1 MNISSYFSSELFKGK
16 TVFITGGGSGIN
28 LGVAKNFATLG
39 ANIAICGRTQAKL
52 DSAAGELR
60 ALGAKVCVAVADV
73 REMAALEAA
82 LAQTKAELGS
92 IDVLVCG
99 AAGNFLVP
107 AEQLSA
113 NGFKTVIDIDLMG
126 SFNASRAAFSQL
138 KETRGSIIFISAG
151 QAYMPYAYQVHVA
164 AAKAGIDMM
173 MKNLALEWGR
183 YGIRCNSIVPGPIEG
198 TEGMKRLSSPD
209 ALAQLTA
216 GIPLG
221 RMGTVDEIGQVA
233 VFLASPLASYVSG
246 TVLVTDGGQNL
257 AGSALFNMG
266 AEKMMNAA
274 AAAAKNNTGSAR

>member
-1 MNISSYFSSELFKGK
+1 MNITSYFSRELFKGK

-28 LGVAKNFATLG
+28 LGVAKNFAAVG
-39 ANIAICGRTQAKL
+39 ASVAICGRTQDKL
-52 DSAAGELR
+52 DNAAAELR
-60 ALGAKVCVAVADV
+60 ALGAKVCTAVADV
-73 REMAALEAA
+73 REYAALEAA
-82 LAQTKAELGS
+82 LAKVKTELGPV
-92 IDVLVCG
+92 DVLVCG

-107 AEQLSA
+107 AEHLSP

-138 KETRGSIIFISAG
+138 QETHGSIIFISAG

-173 MKNLALEWGR
+173 MKNLALEWGK

-198 TEGMKRLSSPD
+198 TEGMKRLSNPD

-221 RMGTVDEIGQVA
+221 RMGTVDDIGQVA
-233 VFLASPLASYVSG
+233 VFLSSPLAAYVSG

-257 AGSALFNMG
+257 SGSALFNMG
-266 AEKMMNAA
+266 ASKMMADV
-274 AAAAKNNTGSAR
+274 AKK

>member
-1 MNISSYFSSELFKGK
+1 MNISSYFSKELFKGK

-28 LGVAKNFATLG
+28 LGVAKNFAVLG

-52 DSAAGELR
+52 DNAAGELR

-73 REMAALEAA
+73 REVAALEAA
-82 LAQTKAELGS
+82 FAQTRAELGS

-266 AEKMMNAA
+266 AEKMMKAA
-274 AAAAKNNTGSAR
+274 AVAKK

>member
-1 MNISSYFSSELFKGK
+1 MNINSYFSKELFTGK

-28 LGVAKNFATLG
+28 LGVAKNFAAVG
-39 ANIAICGRTQAKL
+39 ANISICGRTQVKL
-52 DSAAGELR
+52 DDAAEQLR
-60 ALGAKVCVAVADV
+60 TIGARVCTSVADV
-73 REMAALEAA
+73 REFAALEAA
-82 LAQTKAELGS
+82 LSKTRAELGPV
-92 IDVLVCG
+92 DVLVCG

-107 AEQLSA
+107 AEQLSP

-138 KETRGSIIFISAG
+138 QETRGSIIFISAG

-173 MKNLALEWGR
+173 MRNLALEWGK
-183 YGIRCNSIVPGPIEG
+183 YGIRCNSIAPGPIEG

-246 TVLVTDGGQNL
+246 TLLVTDGGQNL
-257 AGSALFNMG
+257 AGSALFNLG
-266 AEKMMNAA
+266 AAKMMTAQ
-274 AAAAKNNTGSAR
+274 AAAKK

>member
-1 MNISSYFSSELFKGK
+1 MNITAYFSRELFKGK

-28 LGVAKNFATLG
+28 LGIAKNFAAVG
-39 ANIAICGRTQAKL
+39 ANVAICGRTEEKL
-52 DSAAGELR
+52 DNAAVELR
-60 ALGAKVCVAVADV
+60 AFGAKVCTAVADV

-82 LAQTKAELGS
+82 LAKTKTELGS
-92 IDVLVCG
+92 VDVLICG
-99 AAGNFLVP
+99 AAGNFLVS

-113 NGFKTVIDIDLMG
+113 NGFRTVIDIDLMG
-126 SFNASRAAFSQL
+126 AFNASRAAFSQL
-138 KETRGSIIFISAG
+138 QETKGSIIFISAG

-183 YGIRCNSIVPGPIEG
+183 YGIRCNSIVPGPIDG

-221 RMGTVDEIGQVA
+221 RLGTVDEMGQVA
-233 VFLASPLASYVSG
+233 VFLASPLASYISG
-246 TVLVTDGGQNL
+246 TVLVADGGQNL
-257 AGSALFNMG
+257 SGSALFNLG
-266 AEKMMNAA
+266 TEKMLKAA
-274 AAAAKNNTGSAR
+274 ATVKK

>member
-1 MNISSYFSSELFKGK
+1 MNINSYFSKELFTGK

-28 LGVAKNFATLG
+28 LGVAKNFAAVG
-39 ANIAICGRTQAKL
+39 ANISICGRTQAKL
-52 DSAAGELR
+52 DDAAGQLR
-60 ALGAKVCVAVADV
+60 AIGARVCTAVADV
-73 REMAALEAA
+73 REFAALEVA
-82 LAQTKAELGS
+82 LSKTRTELGPV
-92 IDVLVCG
+92 DVLVCG

-107 AEQLSA
+107 AEQLSP

-138 KETRGSIIFISAG
+138 QETRGSIIFISAG

-173 MKNLALEWGR
+173 MRNLALEWGK
-183 YGIRCNSIVPGPIEG
+183 YGIRCNSIAPGPIEG

-209 ALAQLTA
+209 ALAQLTE

-233 VFLASPLASYVSG
+233 VFLASPLASYVTG
-246 TVLVTDGGQNL
+246 TLLVADGGQNL
-257 AGSALFNMG
+257 AGSALFNIG
-266 AEKMMNAA
+266 AAKMMTAQ
-274 AAAAKNNTGSAR
+274 AAAKK

>member
-1 MNISSYFSSELFKGK
+1 MQGCKS
-16 TVFITGGGSGIN
+16 
-28 LGVAKNFATLG
+28 
-39 ANIAICGRTQAKL
+39 
-52 DSAAGELR
+52 
-60 ALGAKVCVAVADV
+60 ALG
-73 REMAALEAA
+73 
-82 LAQTKAELGS
+82 T

-113 NGFKTVIDIDLMG
+113 NGFKTVIDIDLIG

-138 KETRGSIIFISAG
+138 KESRGTIIFISAG

-173 MKNLALEWGR
+173 MKNLALEWGQ

-233 VFLASPLASYVSG
+233 VFLASPLASYVSW
-246 TVLVTDGGQNL
+246 TLLVTDGGQNL
-257 AGSALFNMG
+257 AGSALFNLG
-266 AEKMMNAA
+266 AAKMMTAQ
-274 AAAAKNNTGSAR
+274 AAAKK

>member
-1 MNISSYFSSELFKGK
+1 MNINSYFSKELFTGK

-28 LGVAKNFATLG
+28 LGVAKNFAAVG
-39 ANIAICGRTQAKL
+39 ANISICGRTQVKL
-52 DSAAGELR
+52 DDAAGQLR
-60 ALGAKVCVAVADV
+60 AIGARVCTAVADV
-73 REMAALEAA
+73 REFAALEVA
-82 LAQTKAELGS
+82 LSKTRTELGPV
-92 IDVLVCG
+92 DVLVCG

-107 AEQLSA
+107 AEQLSP

-138 KETRGSIIFISAG
+138 QETRGSIIFISAG

-173 MKNLALEWGR
+173 MRNLALEWGK
-183 YGIRCNSIVPGPIEG
+183 YGIRCNSIAPGPIEG
-198 TEGMKRLSSPD
+198 TEGMKRLSNPD

-221 RMGTVDEIGQVA
+221 RLGTVDEIGQVA

-246 TVLVTDGGQNL
+246 TLLVADGGQNL
-257 AGSALFNMG
+257 AGSALFNIG
-266 AEKMMNAA
+266 AAKMMTAQ
-274 AAAAKNNTGSAR
+274 AAAKK

>member
-1 MNISSYFSSELFKGK
+1 MNITAYFSKELFKGK

-28 LGVAKNFATLG
+28 LGIAKNFAAVG
-39 ANIAICGRTQAKL
+39 ANVAICGRTEEKL
-52 DSAAGELR
+52 DNAAVELR
-60 ALGAKVCVAVADV
+60 ALGAKVCTAVADV

-82 LAQTKAELGS
+82 LAKTKTELGS
-92 IDVLVCG
+92 VDVLICG

-113 NGFKTVIDIDLMG
+113 NGFRTVIDIDLMG

-138 KETRGSIIFISAG
+138 QDTKGSIIFISAG

-183 YGIRCNSIVPGPIEG
+183 YGIRCNSIVPGPIDG

-209 ALAQLTA
+209 ARAQLSA
-216 GIPLG
+216 AIPLG
-221 RMGTVDEIGQVA
+221 RLGTVDEMGQVA
-233 VFLASPLASYVSG
+233 VFLASPLASYISG
-246 TVLVTDGGQNL
+246 TVLVADGGQNL
-257 AGSALFNMG
+257 SGSALFNLG
-266 AEKMMNAA
+266 TEKMLKAA
-274 AAAAKNNTGSAR
+274 ATVKK